1 MLLSSMFVLLL
12 TYTILSMT
20 DFNQLGPIVA
30 YNAQSL
36 RKQGRLEHILGEFQ
50 HASIVC
56 INGTRW
62 RAKDQIPVELFYVRG
77 FLVYSAGYGRSSS
90 SHAGVMICL
99 NRRWFT
105 ENCVVQQAYST
116 GNIQGRALCLRV
128 KRGQGDWAPVATY
141 APPIQ
146 PQGAEGH

>member
-1 MLLSSMFVLLL
+1 M
-12 TYTILSMT
+12 TYTIASMT

-36 RKQGRLEHILGEFQ
+36 RKPGRLEHILGEFQ

-62 RAKDQIPVELFYVRG
+62 KAKDDIPVELYYIRG
-77 FLVYSAGYGRSSS
+77 FLVYSAGYGKSSN

-105 ENCVVQQAYST
+105 ENCVVQHAYAT

-128 KRGQGDWAPVATY
+128 KRGQG
-141 APPIQ
+141 
-146 PQGAEGH
+146 